1 MKYQISDLVNGPTG
15 EIFTDKAAADIA
27 LKETI
32 EEGKRMNLES
42 SSGESDLGSNGMRVE
57 DFISLVAFP
66 DTDNGTLV
74 HNSEVIYLQQP
85 AYWLADGVYAATA
98 KDVAGNTY
106 EVRWYTTSTW
116 DDACEAVKSGDET
129 LLAFVEDEG
138 DACDWDSP
146 YSVEMTEMADD

>member
-1 MKYQISDLVNGPTG
+1 MKYQLADLINGQYG
-15 EIFTDKAAADIA
+15 EVFTDKAVAEQA
-27 LKETI
+27 LKDAI

-42 SSGESDLGSNGMRVE
+42 SGGESDLGSKGMRVE

-66 DTDNGTLV
+66 DTDNGTV
-74 HNSEVIYLQQP
+74 AHNGEDIYLQQP

-106 EVRWYTTSTW
+106 EVRWYTTSAW

-129 LLAFVEDEG
+129 LLAFAEDEG
-138 DACDWDSP
+138 NACDWDSP
-146 YSVEMTEMADD
+146 YSVEMTEMVDD

>member
-1 MKYQISDLVNGPTG
+1 MKYQLADLINGQHG

-66 DTDNGTLV
+66 DTDNGTLA

-85 AYWLADGVYAATA
+85 AYWLADEVYAATA

-106 EVRWYTTSTW
+106 EVRWTTTIAW
-116 DDACEAVKSGDET
+116 DDACEAVKGGDET

-138 DACDWDSP
+138 NACDWDSP
-146 YSVEMTEMADD
+146 SSIELIESAE